1 MTSKDNGRSMGYRV
15 FSVVVLLILALL
27 FLFPLY
33 WIITG
38 ALKTPAAINSVKPQ
52 WWPSEFTLRNFQVL
66 FSKRSAPLF
75 QFGSV
80 VGPTVPAAGSTISSS
95 RTARSRSASSR
106 PTAWR
111 SSRRWRW

>member
-38 ALKTPAAINSVKPQ
+38 ALKTPAAKIG
-52 WWPSEFTLRNFQVL
+52 R
-66 FSKRSAPLF
+66 
-75 QFGSV
+75 
-80 VGPTVPAAGSTISSS
+80 
-95 RTARSRSASSR
+95 ASCR
-106 PTAWR
+106 ER
-111 SSRRWRW
+111 VFDIV